1 MVKASIEAKIRPLS
15 NPSLEKA
22 SLQGAARLYVSKDS
36 LISLTGRLDN
46 DVACFVERHGESAL
60 RREAVLW
67 VLQDKNVSPNVVLM
81 SRAFQDASGFKI
93 GDQVRLLLARG
104 ENGKTADAGEVL
116 LSDVS
121 EAAHEALAGCKYPLQ
136 WEPLISLAL
145 GPFPSRL
152 SLYPYLAL
160 SL

>member
-1 MVKASIEAKIRPLS
+1 M
-15 NPSLEKA
+15 
-22 SLQGAARLYVSKDS
+22 
-36 LISLTGRLDN
+36 
-46 DVACFVERHGESAL
+46 
-60 RREAVLW
+60 LW

-121 EAAHEALAGCKYPLQ
+121 EAAQEVLAGCRYPLQ

-145 GPFPSRL
+145 GPFPSIL

-160 SL
+160 PLYHTNLSCFV